1 MYAGGG
7 DSRRGRRRNVTDV
20 CRRLAFASI
29 AGAVTGAVV
38 AAVAAAD
45 VVITAVRPATA
56 RVGQVVQVEAGAYK
70 AFARPMPLYLVPVG
84 RVPKRST
91 FPAPPRGYPFTRV
104 GSLDFSRHPR
114 HVTTRFRVPRL
125 ARARYELVIYCD
137 TCHRGRGGTLIKD
150 VTAILRVR

>member
-1 MYAGGG
+1 LQ
-7 DSRRGRRRNVTDV
+7 RGRRRNVTDV
-20 CRRLAFASI
+20 GKRLACVSI
-29 AGAVTGAVV
+29 AAAVTAVVV

-70 AFARPMPLYLVPVG
+70 AFARPMPLYLVAVA
-84 RVPKRST
+84 RVPRRST

-114 HVTTRFRVPRL
+114 HVSTRFRVPRL
-125 ARARYELVIYCD
+125 ARGRYELVIYCD